1 MRSAAVCVGGRPVLD
16 FVCAADEFQNDLPHD
31 FLPFRLLRFGLTER
45 LSPGQPRR
53 SKRTVDGSALEAALR
68 FYSAPLK
75 YAAPVPTSDELS
87 NALSVLTG
95 RADAV
100 FRPGQVEAIKA
111 LVEDRRRV
119 LVVQRTGW
127 GKSAVYFLATH
138 LLRKGGSGPTL
149 LISPLLAL
157 MRNQLEAARRL
168 GIRAETVNSTNQ
180 DDWPSIQQAI
190 SDDHV
195 DLLLVSPERFAN
207 PDFVTNWL
215 PILASRTGLLVVDEV
230 HCISDW
236 GHDFRPDYRRIAR
249 VLERL
254 PTGVPVLGCT
264 ATANQRVIE
273 DVASQLGENLVVL
286 RGPLGRDGLSL
297 QVYDIPGVDRR
308 LAWLAQH
315 LGEID
320 GAGIIY
326 CLTVEDTHTVA
337 DFLQEHGFAVEAY
350 NARIENGK
358 KIELEEALLA
368 NRVKALAAS
377 TALGMGFDKPDLA
390 FVVHFQAPGS
400 PIAYYQQVGRA
411 GRAIDASLGVLLRG
425 VEDEHIQDWFIG
437 RAFPTQDEVHAV
449 LEALEAVDEG
459 LSLQALETNVN
470 LRRGQ
475 LEALLKQLEVS
486 GHIRRVP
493 RIGWV
498 RMPTRWQY
506 PHDRVAAVTAA
517 RRQEQEQMRRYAE
530 TGSCRMTFIR
540 NLLDDPDPSP
550 CGICDRC
557 LTPAFDESVD
567 EGLES
572 SASRFLGHR
581 PALIEARSKWPS
593 GLPGLSGKISAAQ
606 RLEVGRSLSR
616 WGRGPLAELVRKGK
630 QVDDHFDDRLVEA
643 SVELIQGSWSP
654 VPDPRW
660 VTWVPSRRHPRLVQ
674 EFAVRLA
681 NALSLPAVEV
691 VHKVIETDQQK
702 LMQNSAKQVMNVK
715 DAFVVEGPL
724 PSGPVLLVD
733 DIVDSRWTLTVIGRL
748 LRVAGAPA
756 VFAFALADT
765 AGSSQ

>member
-1 MRSAAVCVGGRPVLD
+1 VAARCPRAPFELTSRRACVSTRRRITQRATPICGGPPGACTRACEPAVTVLAWTLFWLAGSSRHSDFYRGPLSYDEHVPV
-16 FVCAADEFQNDLPHD
+16 
-31 FLPFRLLRFGLTER
+31 T
-45 LSPGQPRR
+45 
-53 SKRTVDGSALEAALR
+53 
-68 FYSAPLK
+68 
-75 YAAPVPTSDELS
+75 DELS
-87 NALSVLTG
+87 NALRVLTG
-95 RADAV
+95 RADAE
-100 FRPGQVEAIKA
+100 FRPGQAEAIQA
-111 LVEDRRRV
+111 LVEGQRRV

-138 LLRKGGSGPTL
+138 LLRQRGSGPTL

-180 DDWPSIQQAI
+180 DDWASIQQAI
-190 SDDHV
+190 ASDTV

-215 PILASRTGLLVVDEV
+215 PVLASRTGLLVVDEV

-264 ATANQRVIE
+264 ATANQRVVD
-273 DVASQLGENLVVL
+273 DVAGQLGEGLLVL

-297 QVYDIPGVDRR
+297 QVYDVPGAERR

-320 GAGIIY
+320 GTGIIY

-337 DFLQEHGFAVEAY
+337 DFLQEHGLAVEAY
-350 NARIENGK
+350 NSKIDDGK

-390 FVVHFQAPGS
+390 FVVHFQSPGS

-411 GRAIDASLGVLLRG
+411 GRAIDESLGVLLRG
-425 VEDEHIQDWFIG
+425 VEDERIQDWFIEQ
-437 RAFPTQDEVHAV
+437 AFPTPDEVDAV
-449 LEALEAVDEG
+449 LAALAEVDGG
-459 LSLQALETNVN
+459 LSMQALEPKVN
-470 LRRGQ
+470 LRRGR
-475 LEALLKQLEVS
+475 LESLLKQLEVS

-493 RIGWV
+493 GIGWV

-506 PHDRVAAVTAA
+506 PHDRVTAVTAA
-517 RRQEQEQMRRYAE
+517 RKNEQEEMRRYAE
-530 TGSCRMTFIR
+530 TIGCRMTFIR
-540 NLLDDPDPSP
+540 NLLDDPDPTP

-557 LTPAFDESVD
+557 STPAFDTRVD
-567 EGLES
+567 LGLENA
-572 SASRFLGHR
+572 ASHFLGHR
-581 PALIEARSKWPS
+581 PVLIEPRAQWPS
-593 GLPGLSGKISAAQ
+593 GVHGLSGRIGVDQ
-606 RLEVGRSLSR
+606 RLEVGRALSR
-616 WGRGPLAELVRKGK
+616 WGRGPLAELVREGK
-630 QVDDHFDDRLVEA
+630 QVAGHFDDRLVAA
-643 SVELIQGSWSP
+643 SAELILGSWSP
-654 VPDPRW
+654 EPTPTW
-660 VTWVPSRRHPRLVQ
+660 VTWVPSRRHPALVKD
-674 EFAVRLA
+674 FAVRLA
-681 NALSLPAVEV
+681 DALSIPSVEA
-691 VHKVIETDQQK
+691 VHKVVDTDQQK
-702 LMQNSAKQVMNVK
+702 LMQNSAQQAMNVK
-715 DAFVVEGPL
+715 DAFAVSLPL

-733 DIVDSRWTLTVIGRL
+733 DIVDSRWTFTVVGRL
-748 LRVAGAPA
+748 LRLAGAPA
-756 VFAFALADT
+756 VFSFALADT